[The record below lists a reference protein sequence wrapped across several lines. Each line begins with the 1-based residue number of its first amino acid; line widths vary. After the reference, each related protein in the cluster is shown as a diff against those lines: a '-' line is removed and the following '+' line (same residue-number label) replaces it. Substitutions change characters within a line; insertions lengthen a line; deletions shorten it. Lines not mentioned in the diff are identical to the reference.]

1 MSVTVPL
8 NFRIY
13 SFLDGYPDN
22 EARDGVNAKRFG
34 PSARRAAFTRDV
46 EVIGASIIEFRRA
59 AAMSSRLFLVK
70 NRLHVGDSVL
80 DLAIVEDDG

>member
-59 AAMSSRLFLVK
+59 AAMSSRLIL
-70 NRLHVGDSVL
+70 G
-80 DLAIVEDDG
+80 